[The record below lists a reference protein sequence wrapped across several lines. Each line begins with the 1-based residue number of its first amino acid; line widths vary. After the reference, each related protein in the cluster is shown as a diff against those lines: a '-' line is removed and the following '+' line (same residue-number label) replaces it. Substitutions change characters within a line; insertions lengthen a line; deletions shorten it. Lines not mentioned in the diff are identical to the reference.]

1 MDKYVGT
8 LILENGKILLVQNA
22 HEKAR
27 GQWSL
32 PAGRVEENETLEDA
46 AFRETKEE
54 TGFNIKILRRIKT
67 YQFEN
72 PEYSYHV
79 YAAEIVGGEIQYDP
93 EEIMNLGWFSVSEI
107 EGIELRPSNSFI
119 PDLLNPII

>member
-1 MDKYVGT
+1 MNEYVGA
-8 LILENGKILLVQNA
+8 LIIKNKKILLVQNA

-32 PAGRVEENETLEDA
+32 PAGQVEQNESLENA
-46 AFRETKEE
+46 AIRETKEE
-54 TGFNIKILRRIKT
+54 TGFVINILRRINT

-107 EGIELRPSNSFI
+107 QGIELRPSISFI
-119 PDLLNPII
+119 PDLLDPII